1 MRLGV
6 SLLRLDLHHLH
17 LGRGRGR
24 HTHGHEPDRDILGH
38 LDN

>member
-17 LGRGRGR
+17 LWWGRGR

>member
-6 SLLRLDLHHLH
+6 SLLRLDLDHLH

-24 HTHGHEPDRDILGH
+24 DTHGHEPDRHILGH
-38 LDN
+38 LNN